1 MYDFVGEDRFFT
13 VEYLRNLGFT
23 SEIDNLGFSDLF
35 SISLLRESPD
45 FSNWHLGGNRLFLSD
60 RRTSDRGGS
69 SGAVSLSRLLA
80 SLFDDMTEIEV
91 DDLIGIL
98 RDEYN
103 IVLDRRKIIEAA
115 GEASLYYDRIM
126 DRIYR
131 DYDTYFDDI

>member
-1 MYDFVGEDRFFT
+1 M
-13 VEYLRNLGFT
+13 
-23 SEIDNLGFSDLF
+23 
-35 SISLLRESPD
+35 
-45 FSNWHLGGNRLFLSD
+45 
-60 RRTSDRGGS
+60 
-69 SGAVSLSRLLA
+69 SLSRLLA
-80 SLFDDMTEIEV
+80 SLFDDMTEIDV

-103 IVLDRRKIIEAA
+103 IVLERWKIIEAA